1 MLRNKEEL
9 EAIASRAKAF
19 YFGGIKDQLSDSDK
33 DRFVTIDANSGE
45 WELHDDMLEGIQKL
59 RDRVPNAEPFT
70 LRHITITTFRFP
82 SVRVHQKQ

>member
-33 DRFVTIDANSGE
+33 DRFVTIDANRGE